1 MGIKLPP
8 IFVYKREDGISE
20 VLDGQQRLLSIL
32 AFMEKTYLDENNKI
46 RKSNKN
52 GFTLN
57 LKNQILKDL
66 HGKKVSST
74 KYRKSR
80 KIKNFDLW
88 VIEIDYKNNKNFEPV
103 DLFVRLNN
111 KPYPIK
117 DDTFEM
123 WNSYISRDIISTIKS
138 VHHNHSPW
146 FYFRKT
152 IPEWKMKIYTQP

>member
-57 LKNQILKDL
+57 LKTKSLKTCMEKKFQALSTENQE
-66 HGKKVSST
+66 
-74 KYRKSR
+74 
-80 KIKNFDLW
+80 KN
-88 VIEIDYKNNKNFEPV
+88 
-103 DLFVRLNN
+103 
-111 KPYPIK
+111 
-117 DDTFEM
+117 
-123 WNSYISRDIISTIKS
+123 
-138 VHHNHSPW
+138 
-146 FYFRKT
+146 
-152 IPEWKMKIYTQP
+152 

>member
-80 KIKNFDLW
+80 KN
-88 VIEIDYKNNKNFEPV
+88 
-103 DLFVRLNN
+103 
-111 KPYPIK
+111 
-117 DDTFEM
+117 
-123 WNSYISRDIISTIKS
+123 
-138 VHHNHSPW
+138 
-146 FYFRKT
+146 
-152 IPEWKMKIYTQP
+152 

>member
-66 HGKKVSST
+66 HGKSFK
-74 KYRKSR
+74 
-80 KIKNFDLW
+80 
-88 VIEIDYKNNKNFEPV
+88 
-103 DLFVRLNN
+103 
-111 KPYPIK
+111 
-117 DDTFEM
+117 
-123 WNSYISRDIISTIKS
+123 
-138 VHHNHSPW
+138 H
-146 FYFRKT
+146 
-152 IPEWKMKIYTQP
+152 